1 MIKDKL
7 KNEIWDYCRLNDI
20 TDVNGFI
27 ERMVQQGYNVEKY
40 GNTPANIKPE
50 VIETIVEKEVQVIK
64 EVYVTNDDVVNKLQD
79 ELVSIKSKL
88 DLEKKKV
95 KKMKTDI
102 KPPKSNT
109 TKSPI
114 TWVTKNERNKDNLYD
129 D

>member
-64 EVYVTNDDVVNKLQD
+64 EVYITNDDVVNKLQD
-79 ELVSIKSKL
+79 ELVSVKLKL

-95 KKMKTDI
+95 KKLRTDI
-102 KPPKSNT
+102 NPPKSDT
-109 TKSPI
+109 TKSSI